1 MASTI
6 KPSTSFLSNDGE
18 TSNHHSANGASSIGA
33 ISNGQLSNGSKSSE
47 VTATCKKCTNGN
59 KVTVNFPD
67 GTFIFHSQWLHD
79 ARCDEGAARN
89 ASTALCQQPAVT
101 VRVKSVEMSGKG
113 SNTTVNVT
121 WNDEVSSKFPL
132 PWLRVMAPL
141 VAAKAESGQSA
152 IKHAENKGWTV
163 GSLEIPKVS
172 YKELFR
178 DDISQD
184 ELDVTIF
191 STIDKILS
199 PSFPGIIKIVDLPE
213 ANLEDERNHINN
225 LNTIVLKRLFG
236 SVFVHP
242 IRGADQTFNVSSH
255 NHDSTRKIGL
265 PNYDTTQ
272 ILLPHTDH
280 AFYDN
285 PIQVQGFYGLEGTSL
300 NTWTSPLAALEILK
314 QEFPESYKQLC
325 TTPMA
330 VGRLSRFY
338 GGPLY
343 QATVDTPVTM
353 QPGTDQFKRIR
364 WHPNLTG
371 SLLAPYDSYKEARLA
386 HQRFQEILRRDTQ
399 QLKMQLNPGDLY
411 IWDNF
416 RLLHGREKVMDTPR
430 TGVGQ
435 TVPEH
440 VVHDRYR
447 ALSAARL
454 KTYLD
459 GEWLVHM
466 PMPQLREMV
475 HIYEDGYFWVDG

>member
-6 KPSTSFLSNDGE
+6 KPFTSFLSNDGD
-18 TSNHHSANGASSIGA
+18 TSNRHSANGDSSLGA
-33 ISNGQLSNGSKSSE
+33 ISNGKLSNGSKALE

-59 KVTVNFPD
+59 KVTVDFPD
-67 GTFIFHSQWLHD
+67 STFVFHSQWLHD

-89 ASTALCQQPAVT
+89 ALTALCQQPAVT

-113 SNTTVNVT
+113 SDMTVNVT
-121 WNDEVSSKFPL
+121 WDDEVSSKFPL

-141 VAAKAESGQSA
+141 VAAKVESRQSA

-163 GSLEIPKVS
+163 SSLEIPKVS

-191 STIDKILS
+191 ATIDKILS
-199 PSFPGIIKIVDLPE
+199 PSFPGIVKIVDLPK
-213 ANLEDERNHINN
+213 ANLEDERNHINT

-242 IRGADQTFNVSSH
+242 IRAADQTFNISSE
-255 NHDSTRKIGL
+255 DSTRKLGL
-265 PNYDTTQ
+265 PNTYDTTQ

-285 PIQVQGFYGLEGTSL
+285 PIQVQGFYGLEGTSM

-314 QEFPESYKQLC
+314 QDYPESYKHLC

-330 VGRLSRFY
+330 LGRLSRFY

-353 QPGTDQFKRIR
+353 QPGTDRFKRIR

-399 QLKMQLNPGDLY
+399 QLKIQLNPGDLF

-440 VVHDRYR
+440 VVHHRYR

-454 KTYLD
+454 KAYLD